1 MDYDLPQVPFEVVD
15 TITKRSVQVVAGCT
29 PSDIS
34 TNDSF
39 TMILLADDVPLDA
52 KEVLREV
59 NYALKK
65 GIKSVIICR
74 RGELFKIKKR

>member
-1 MDYDLPQVPFEVVD
+1 MDFELPQVPFEIVD
-15 TITKRSVQVVAGCT
+15 TTTKRSVQVVAGCT
-29 PSDIS
+29 PSGGLIGE
-34 TNDSF
+34 TF

-65 GIKSVIICR
+65 GIKSVMICR
-74 RGELFKIKKR
+74 QGELFKVQKK